1 MLYWKNPEIIKRVSE
16 ELGLPEDLV
25 RRTYDSYW
33 KFIRESIQS
42 LPLKED
48 PSEEDFN
55 KLRVNFNIPSLGK
68 LTVAYQRYTGIK
80 NQFNKF
86 KDVFNKKN

>member
-1 MLYWKNPEIIKRVSE
+1 MKYPAIIKKVAE
-16 ELGLPEDLV
+16 ELELPEDLV

-42 LPLKED
+42 LPLKD
-48 PSEEDFN
+48 DLSEEEFN

-68 LTVAYQRYTGIK
+68 LAVSYQRYIGVK
-80 NQFNKF
+80 NQFNRF

>member
-1 MLYWKNPEIIKRVSE
+1 MKYPAIIKKVAE
-16 ELGLPEDLV
+16 ELELPEDLV

-48 PSEEDFN
+48 LSEEDFN

-68 LTVAYQRYTGIK
+68 LAVSYKRYVGVK
-80 NQFNKF
+80 KQFNRF